1 MESSFLP
8 EITLFGEPHCLTS
21 PLSILLTS
29 SHIVQ
34 RSFHVI
40 SNAINRLRT
49 LCEKH
54 RGWGVP
60 LLGAGLPP
68 AFAATGHSTEQPVSR
83 KIILSIAGNSN
94 RCNAQGLS

>member
-1 MESSFLP
+1 VLLFTMESSFLP
-8 EITLFGEPHCLTS
+8 EFTLFGEPNCLTS

-54 RGWGVP
+54 RGWGTPTGSRTSSGLCRYRP
-60 LLGAGLPP
+60 LDGA
-68 AFAATGHSTEQPVSR
+68 TRET
-83 KIILSIAGNSN
+83 
-94 RCNAQGLS
+94 